1 MIEKIR
7 ISLWDV
13 FTFFMT
19 GVFAV
24 IAILL
29 FFKMNGSIPKIGSIF
44 EILIKIPATY
54 IVVVMPI
61 LLILLGLLIEPLANF
76 FDRYFGKYVFFWIKT
91 KNKQQKPDEVKVEE
105 YIKEKCLGDL
115 NMKIEKPFSLCKEFV
130 ETKQLSTTFMVFLAR
145 YGFYRNCSFIVM
157 STGIFAFMEA
167 NGCAAVTWL
176 IVSYFFSGLLKKRAD
191 EFYSYQ
197 ATAVYNAFLIETLN
211 WPSKSTG

>member
-19 GVFAV
+19 GVFTV

-29 FFKMNGSIPKIGSIF
+29 FFKMNGSIPKVSSIF
-44 EILIKIPATY
+44 EISIKIPATY
-54 IVVVMPI
+54 IIVVMPI
-61 LLILLGLLIEPLANF
+61 LLILLGLLIEPIANF

-91 KNKQQKPDEVKVEE
+91 KNKKQKPDEEKIEE

-115 NMKIEKPFSLCKEFV
+115 NMKIDNPFSLCKEFV

-157 STGIFAFMEA
+157 STGIFAFIEA
-167 NGCAAVTWL
+167 SGCTAVTWL
-176 IVSYFFSGLLKKRAD
+176 IAAYFCSGLLKKRAD

-211 WPSKSTG
+211 WPSK

>member
-19 GVFAV
+19 GVFTV
-24 IAILL
+24 IAVLL
-29 FFKMNGSIPKIGSIF
+29 FFKMNGSIPKVSSIF
-44 EILIKIPATY
+44 EISIKIPATY
-54 IVVVMPI
+54 IIVVIPI

-91 KNKQQKPDEVKVEE
+91 KNKKQKPDETKIEE

-115 NMKIEKPFSLCKEFV
+115 NMKIDNPFSLCKEFV

-157 STGIFAFMEA
+157 STGIFAFIEA
-167 NGCAAVTWL
+167 NGCTAVTWL
-176 IVSYFFSGLLKKRAD
+176 IAAYFCSGLLKKRAD

-197 ATAVYNAFLIETLN
+197 ATAVYNALLIETLN
-211 WPSKSTG
+211 WPSK

>member
-7 ISLWDV
+7 LSLWDV

-24 IAILL
+24 IAIFL
-29 FFKMNGSIPKIGSIF
+29 FLKMNGSIPKINSIF
-44 EILIKIPATY
+44 EVLIKIPTAF
-54 IVVVMPI
+54 IIVVMPI
-61 LLILLGLLIEPLANF
+61 LLILLGLLIEPFANF
-76 FDRYFGKYVFFWIKT
+76 FDRYFGRYVFFWIKI
-91 KNKQQKPDEVKVEE
+91 KDKKCDEITIEE

-115 NMKIEKPFSLCKEFV
+115 NMKVENPFSLCKEYV

-145 YGFYRNCSFIVM
+145 YGFYRNCSFIII

-167 NGCAAVTWL
+167 NGCVAFTWL
-176 IVSYFFSGLLKKRAD
+176 TAAYLCSALLKKRAD

-197 ATAVYNAFLIETLN
+197 ATAVYNAFLIENLN
-211 WPSKSTG
+211 WPSK